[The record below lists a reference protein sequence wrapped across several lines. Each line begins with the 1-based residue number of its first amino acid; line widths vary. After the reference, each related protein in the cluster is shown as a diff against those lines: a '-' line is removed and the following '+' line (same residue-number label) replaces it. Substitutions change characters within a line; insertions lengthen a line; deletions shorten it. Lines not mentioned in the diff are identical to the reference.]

1 MDSSLLV
8 TRLRVPPTPRHVVPR
23 KRLVDLLERDV
34 PSHRLTLV
42 SGPAGYGKTTLLSQ
56 WANTRTI
63 PVAWLSLST
72 DENDVD
78 RFFRYLL
85 AAWNDVQ
92 PGISES
98 TLGAILQGMMPER
111 DVVLSAFI
119 NVASEQPH
127 HTAFV
132 LDDYHCIGSPDVHE
146 SLTFLID
153 NLPETLHFV
162 LSSRADPPL
171 PLARYR
177 ARTQLLELGPQDLA
191 FQLEESGEFF
201 EHSMRLALPAD
212 QVASL
217 HGRLEGWIAGLQLV
231 ALSLRGRE
239 TIDEAGVI
247 SGRHRYITDYLSEDV
262 LSQLPDEYQRF
273 LLQTS
278 ILDGFNAAL
287 CDAVTERMDSQQMLI
302 ALERQNLFVTA
313 MDDNRTWF
321 RYHGLFADYLRD
333 ELYRRDP
340 DYAYELHRRAG
351 RWYLEHDFP
360 ELAFHHAVSGNDVDL
375 TAKICDLYFNAKMLG
390 GEFRTVQDWLSR
402 LPVEWYA
409 VYPVLGLARAGL
421 LAFSGDVGGCIRCI
435 DGIEQALAG
444 KAPEEARWQ
453 QARVHTIRCFIACM
467 SNDVPQAE
475 KLADLALSE
484 LPEENLGFRPGIYAA
499 LGDVYRQNGRWD
511 DAYKNYLK
519 VLEYSDSPSV
529 RTQSAHVYGALAD
542 LSLRQG
548 RLRDAGRYWED
559 ALSTMRQQENWGR
572 ISLPVIG
579 WIYIRLAEIFYEWN
593 RLDEAWSYVESGIQ
607 RAELGGDVRALIA
620 GYLISG
626 RLKLSSGDHQA
637 AAEYLERARPLVEQ
651 VRFHEWITRF
661 ERFQL
666 EVWLSENRL
675 RTAVDWV
682 DLMMKG
688 DVLRDRPEREI
699 AEIALARAL
708 IFKGDSVSVRQ
719 GCDLLD
725 RLIPTAE
732 SEGRNALL
740 IEGLTL
746 RSLAESALGDQAAAL
761 SSLEHA
767 LRLAEPEG
775 YVRLFVDLGRPMGR
789 LLQLAQTRHVMPDYT
804 ETILGGF
811 GQYDELVS
819 DTTPALTEPLT
830 DREQEILVLLAA
842 GLTNSEI
849 AGKFFIS
856 PETVKKHT
864 ANIYGKLHVRRRT
877 EAVARARELNLL
889 A

>member
-1 MDSSLLV
+1 MDSSLLA
-8 TRLRVPPTPRHVVPR
+8 TRLRTPPTPLHAVPR
-23 KRLVDLLERDV
+23 ERLVGLLERDV

-56 WANTRTI
+56 WANDSAI
-63 PVAWLSLST
+63 PVAWLSIGP
-72 DENDVD
+72 DENDFD

-98 TLGAILQGMMPER
+98 ALGALLQGMMPER
-111 DVVLSAFI
+111 DAVLSAFI
-119 NVASEQPH
+119 NVASEQPRH
-127 HTAFV
+127 AAIV
-132 LDDYHCIGSPDVHE
+132 LDDYHLIDSPDIHE
-146 SLTFLID
+146 SLMFLID
-153 NLPETLHFV
+153 NLPETLHLV

-177 ARTQLLELGPQDLA
+177 ARQQLLELTSTELA
-191 FQLEESGEFF
+191 FELDESGAFF
-201 EHSMRLALPAD
+201 ERSMRLQLTRA
-212 QVASL
+212 QVESL
-217 HGRLEGWIAGLQLV
+217 HTQLEGWIAGLQLV

-239 TIDEAGVI
+239 TIDEAEVI
-247 SGRHRYITDYLSEDV
+247 SGRHRYIADYLSEDV
-262 LSQLPDEYQRF
+262 LSHLPDEYQRF

-278 ILDGFNAAL
+278 ILDRFTEAL
-287 CDAVTERMDSQQMLI
+287 CNAVTGRGDSQQILV
-302 ALERQNLFVTA
+302 ALERQNLFVA
-313 MDDNRTWF
+313 AVDDNREWF
-321 RYHGLFADYLRD
+321 RYHGLFADYLRE

-340 DYAYELHRRAG
+340 DHAYDLHRRAA

-375 TAKICDLYFNAKMLG
+375 TAEICDLYFNAKLLG

-402 LPVEWYA
+402 LPVEWFA
-409 VYPVLGLARAGL
+409 VYPALGLARAGL

-435 DGIEQALAG
+435 DGIEQELAG
-444 KAPEEARWQ
+444 KAPEDARWQ

-475 KLADLALSE
+475 RLADLALSE
-484 LPEENLGFRPGIYAA
+484 LPEDNLGFRPGIYAA

-511 DAYKNYLK
+511 DAYTHYLK
-519 VLEYSDSPSV
+519 VLEYSDSPPV

-548 RLRDAGRYWED
+548 RLRDAGRYWRD
-559 ALSTMRQQENWGR
+559 ALSTMGRQENWGR

-579 WIYIRLAEIFYEWN
+579 WIYIRLAEILYEWN
-593 RLDEAWSYVESGIQ
+593 RLDEAWSYAEAGIQ
-607 RAELGGDVRALIA
+607 RADLGGDVRALIA

-626 RLKLSSGDHQA
+626 RLKLSSGDPGTA
-637 AAEYLERARPLVEQ
+637 SEYLEQARSLVEQ
-651 VRFHEWITRF
+651 IQFHEWITRF

-675 RTAVDWV
+675 RSAVAWV
-682 DLMMKG
+682 DLMMQG

-719 GCDLLD
+719 GSDLLD

-746 RSLAESALGDQAAAL
+746 RSLAESTLGDHSAAL
-761 SSLEHA
+761 ASLEHA

-775 YVRLFVDLGRPMGR
+775 YVRLFVDLGRPLGR
-789 LLQLAQTRHVMPDYT
+789 LLQLAQARNVLPDYVG
-804 ETILGGF
+804 TILEGF
-811 GQYDELVS
+811 GQYDELASGAV
-819 DTTPALTEPLT
+819 PMLTEPLT

-849 AGKFFIS
+849 AGTFFIS
-856 PETVKKHT
+856 SETVKKHT